1 MKQLFVIFLLFVS
14 NVLAEDFRVGNI
26 SNDWRLVH
34 SRQAHHDHLEVRF
47 KDKVLFEYK
56 ADLVTQKL
64 LQSGLV
70 KFKKYKEP
78 FLVTVWTSGV
88 HGQELIVFDLAK
100 KDVKDPKDAIA
111 YLYGSAWTIDLKI
124 DQEKIKIKG
133 KTEVDEKSGEPAD
146 QNLTFSP

>member
-1 MKQLFVIFLLFVS
+1 MKQFIVVFLLFVS
-14 NVLAEDFRVGNI
+14 NVWAEDFRVGNI
-26 SNDWRLVH
+26 TKDWRLAH
-34 SRQAHHDHLEVRF
+34 SRLEHHDHLEVRF
-47 KDKVLFEYK
+47 KDEVLFKYK

-70 KFKKYKEP
+70 KFKKHKEP

-88 HGQELIVFDLAK
+88 HGQELIVFNLAK
-100 KDVKDPKDAIA
+100 KDAKDPKDAIA

-124 DQEKIKIKG
+124 DQEQIKIKG
-133 KTEVDEKSGEPAD
+133 KGEIDEKSGKPTD